1 MAHIPV
7 LLNEVMEILKPQK
20 GEFFIDGT
28 FGAGGHSEKI
38 LEAIGEKG
46 KLLAFDWDPK
56 AAERNRSIFEKQNFM
71 FRNVNYADTKKIL
84 QENDLP
90 KADGLLLDLGFSSDQ
105 LEDSGKGFS
114 FRKDEP
120 LDMRYQSQEVRPPE
134 NCQYLGGRTSKIL
147 TAYEVVNSY
156 PEEKLV
162 EIIKDLGEERF
173 PGRIARVIVESRQKE
188 SIKTSLQLAQII
200 RSALPR
206 NYEKG
211 RIDPATRTFQALRI
225 YVNGE
230 LENIKKVLG
239 DLESIVKSGGRVA
252 VISFHSLE
260 DRIVKNIFR
269 DLKKSGKAELLNKKI
284 ISASRDEVLNNPRS
298 RSAKLRGIKII

>member
-46 KLLAFDWDPK
+46 KLFAFDWDPK
-56 AAERNRSIFEKQNFM
+56 AGERNKLILEKKNFT
-71 FRNVNYADTKKIL
+71 FANVNYANTKEFLKK
-84 QENDLP
+84 NDLP
-90 KADGLLLDLGFSSDQ
+90 KVDGLLLDLGFSSDQ

-114 FRKDEP
+114 FKKDEP
-120 LDMRYQSQEVRPPE
+120 LVMSYGE
-134 NCQYLGGRTSKIL
+134 GGL

-156 PEEKLV
+156 SEEKLL
-162 EIIKDLGEERF
+162 EIIKELGEERF

-188 SIKTSLQLAQII
+188 PIKTSLQLARII

-230 LENIKKVLG
+230 LENIKKILG
-239 DLESIVKSGGRVA
+239 DLESIVKSGGRVV

-269 DLKKSGKAELLNKKI
+269 DMKKSGKAELLNKKI
-284 ISASRDEVLNNPRS
+284 ISASRDEVLINPRS
-298 RSAKLRGIKII
+298 RSAKLRGIILATSH

>member
-38 LEAIGEKG
+38 LEAIGENG
-46 KLLAFDWDPK
+46 KVLAIDWDEK
-56 AAERNRSIFEKQNFM
+56 AKDRNAELLEKKNIIFVEG
-71 FRNVNYADTKKIL
+71 NYAKLKEIL
-84 QENDLP
+84 QERNLP
-90 KADGLLLDLGFSSDQ
+90 KVDGLLLDLGFSSDQ
-105 LEDSGKGFS
+105 LKGSEKGFS
-114 FRKDEP
+114 FSASAGEEP
-120 LDMRYQSQEVRPPE
+120 LIMSYGNSE
-134 NCQYLGGRTSKIL
+134 L

-156 PEEKLV
+156 PKEALQ
-162 EIIKDLGEERF
+162 EIIKNLGEERF
-173 PGRIARVIVESRQKE
+173 ASRIAEAIIESRRRNQ
-188 SIKTSLQLAQII
+188 IKTNLQLAEII
-200 RSALPR
+200 RRAVPK
-206 NYEKG
+206 NYEHG

-230 LENIKKVLG
+230 LENLKTILG
-239 DLESIVKSGGRVA
+239 DLESIVKIGGRVA

-269 DLKKSGKAELLNKKI
+269 DLKNNKKVELLNKKPI
-284 ISASRDEVLNNPRS
+284 TASREEIFKNPRS
-298 RSAKLRGIKII
+298 RSAKLRGIIIK

>member
-38 LEAIGEKG
+38 LEAIGEGG
-46 KLLAFDWDPK
+46 KLLAFDWDEK
-56 AAERNRSIFEKQNFM
+56 AAERNRFIFEKKNFM
-71 FRNVNYADTKKIL
+71 FANVNYANAKDFL
-84 QENDLP
+84 QERDLP
-90 KADGLLLDLGFSSDQ
+90 KADGFLLDLGFSSDQ
-105 LEDSGKGFS
+105 LEDSGRGFS
-114 FRKDEP
+114 FKKDEP
-120 LDMRYQSQEVRPPE
+120 LMMSYGK
-134 NCQYLGGRTSKIL
+134 GGL
-147 TAYEVVNSY
+147 TAYEVVNTY
-156 PEEKLV
+156 PEEKLSG
-162 EIIKDLGEERF
+162 IIKDLGEERF
-173 PGRIARVIVESRQKE
+173 PGRIARVIVENSQKE
-188 SIKTSLQLAQII
+188 PIKTSLQLARIV

-230 LENIKKVLG
+230 LENIKKVLC
-239 DLESIVKSGGRVA
+239 DLEGIVKSGGRVA

-269 DLKKSGKAELLNKKI
+269 DMKKSGKAELLNKKI
-284 ISASRDEVLNNPRS
+284 ISASRDEILSNPRS
-298 RSAKLRGIKII
+298 RSAKLRGIIIK

>member
-1 MAHIPV
+1 
-7 LLNEVMEILKPQK
+7 MEILKPQK

-38 LEAIGEKG
+38 LEAIGESG
-46 KLLAFDWDPK
+46 QLLAFDWDEK
-56 AAERNRSIFEKQNFM
+56 AAERNKFLFKKKNFM
-71 FRNVNYADTKKIL
+71 FANVNYANTNEFL
-84 QENDLP
+84 QEKNLP

-114 FRKDEP
+114 FKKDEP
-120 LDMRYQSQEVRPPE
+120 LVMSYGK
-134 NCQYLGGRTSKIL
+134 GGL
-147 TAYEVVNSY
+147 TAYEVVNTYS
-156 PEEKLV
+156 EEKLL
-162 EIIKDLGEERF
+162 EIIKEFGEERF

-188 SIKTSLQLAQII
+188 PIKTSLQLAQII
-200 RSALPR
+200 RSAVPR
-206 NYEKG
+206 NYEHG

-239 DLESIVKSGGRVA
+239 DLEGIVKSGGRVA

-269 DLKKSGKAELLNKKI
+269 DMKKSGKAELLNKKI
-284 ISASRDEVLNNPRS
+284 ISASRDEVINNPRS
-298 RSAKLRGIKII
+298 RSAKLRGIVIANNAN

>member
-46 KLLAFDWDPK
+46 KLLAFDWDSSAELRAREKPAFAK
-56 AAERNRSIFEKQNFM
+56 AMAGEGKSFM

-84 QENDLP
+84 KEDGLP

-114 FRKDEP
+114 FKKDEP
-120 LDMRYQSQEVRPPE
+120 LVMSYGKS
-134 NCQYLGGRTSKIL
+134 GL
-147 TAYEVVNSY
+147 TAYDVVNTY
-156 PEEKLV
+156 PEEKLL
-162 EIIKDLGEERF
+162 EIIKELGEERF
-173 PGRIARVIVESRQKE
+173 PGRIARIIVESRQKE
-188 SIKTSLQLAQII
+188 PIKTSLQLARII

-206 NYEKG
+206 NYEQG

-239 DLESIVKSGGRVA
+239 GLEEIVKSGGRVA
-252 VISFHSLE
+252 IISFHSLE
-260 DRIVKNIFR
+260 DRIVKNMFR
-269 DLKKSGKAELLNKKI
+269 DLKKAGKVELLNKKVI
-284 ISASRDEVLNNPRS
+284 MASRDEILINPRS
-298 RSAKLRGIKII
+298 RSAKLRGIVMLKS

>member
-7 LLNEVMEILKPQK
+7 LLNEVMEILRPQK

-46 KLLAFDWDPK
+46 KLLAFDWDEK
-56 AAERNRSIFEKQNFM
+56 AAQRNRSIFEKKNFV
-71 FRNVNYADTKKIL
+71 FHNVNYADAKKIL

-114 FRKDEP
+114 FKKDEP
-120 LDMRYQSQEVRPPE
+120 LIMSYGKNLSAQA
-134 NCQYLGGRTSKIL
+134 GGL
-147 TAYEVVNSY
+147 TAYEVVNTY
-156 PEEKLV
+156 PEEKLL
-162 EIIKDLGEERF
+162 EIIKEFGEERF
-173 PGRIARVIVESRQKE
+173 PGRIARVIVENREKE
-188 SIKTSLQLAQII
+188 PIKTSLQLARII

-206 NYEKG
+206 NYEQG

-230 LENIKKVLG
+230 LENVKKVLG
-239 DLESIVKSGGRVA
+239 DLDGIVKSGGRVA

-284 ISASRDEVLNNPRS
+284 ISASREEILTNPRS
-298 RSAKLRGIKII
+298 RSAKLRGIILK

>member
-1 MAHIPV
+1 
-7 LLNEVMEILKPQK
+7 MEILKPQK

-38 LEAIGEKG
+38 LEAVGEKG
-46 KLLAFDWDPK
+46 MLLAFDWDEK
-56 AAERNRSIFEKQNFM
+56 AAERNKSIFEKKNFM
-71 FRNVNYADTKKIL
+71 FRNVNYVDIKKIL
-84 QENDLP
+84 KENDLP

-105 LEDSGKGFS
+105 LEDSGRGFS
-114 FRKDEP
+114 FKKDEP
-120 LDMRYQSQEVRPPE
+120 LVMSYGK
-134 NCQYLGGRTSKIL
+134 GGL
-147 TAYEVVNSY
+147 TAYEVVNTYS
-156 PEEKLV
+156 EEKLL
-162 EIIKDLGEERF
+162 EIIKELGEERF

-188 SIKTSLQLAQII
+188 PIKTSLQLAQII

-206 NYEKG
+206 NYEHG

-230 LENIKKVLG
+230 LENVKNVLS
-239 DLESIVKSGGRVA
+239 DLEEIIKSGGRVA

-269 DLKKSGKAELLNKKI
+269 DLKKSGKVELINKKI
-284 ISASRDEVLNNPRS
+284 ISASRDEILNNPRS
-298 RSAKLRGIKII
+298 RSAKLRGIILK

>member
-1 MAHIPV
+1 
-7 LLNEVMEILKPQK
+7 MEILKPQK

-46 KLLAFDWDPK
+46 KLLAFDWDPSAELRVKEKPAFAK
-56 AAERNRSIFEKQNFM
+56 AMAGEGKNFT
-71 FRNVNYADTKKIL
+71 FANVNYANTKEFL
-84 QENDLP
+84 AENDLL
-90 KADGLLLDLGFSSDQ
+90 KVDGLLLDLGFSSDQ

-114 FRKDEP
+114 FKKDEP
-120 LDMRYQSQEVRPPE
+120 LVMSYGE
-134 NCQYLGGRTSKIL
+134 GGL
-147 TAYEVVNSY
+147 TAYEVVNTYS
-156 PEEKLV
+156 EEKLS
-162 EIIKDLGEERF
+162 EIIKELGEERF

-188 SIKTSLQLAQII
+188 PIKTSLQLARII

-211 RIDPATRTFQALRI
+211 RIDPATRTFQALRM

-230 LENIKKVLG
+230 LKNIKKVLG

-284 ISASRDEVLNNPRS
+284 ISASRDEILINPRS
-298 RSAKLRGIKII
+298 RSAKLRGVILK

>member
-38 LEAIGEKG
+38 LEAIGETG
-46 KLLAFDWDPK
+46 KLLAIDWDPSTGSGQ
-56 AAERNRSIFEKQNFM
+56 APSAERRAKEKPAFAKAMAGKGNNFM
-71 FRNVNYADTKKIL
+71 FRNVNYADTKNIL
-84 QENDLP
+84 QEEGLP

-120 LDMRYQSQEVRPPE
+120 LVMSY
-134 NCQYLGGRTSKIL
+134 GKTGL
-147 TAYEVVNSY
+147 TAYDVVNTY
-156 PEEKLV
+156 PEEKLL
-162 EIIKDLGEERF
+162 EIIKELGEERF

-188 SIKTSLQLAQII
+188 PIKTSLQLARII
-200 RSALPR
+200 RTALPR
-206 NYEKG
+206 NYEHR

-225 YVNGE
+225 YVNG
-230 LENIKKVLG
+230 
-239 DLESIVKSGGRVA
+239 
-252 VISFHSLE
+252 
-260 DRIVKNIFR
+260 
-269 DLKKSGKAELLNKKI
+269 
-284 ISASRDEVLNNPRS
+284 
-298 RSAKLRGIKII
+298 

>member
-20 GEFFIDGT
+20 GEFLIDGT

-38 LEAIGEKG
+38 LEAVGETG
-46 KLLAFDWDPK
+46 KLLAFDWDEK
-56 AAERNRSIFEKQNFM
+56 AGARNKFILEKKNFIFA
-71 FRNVNYADTKKIL
+71 NVNYANAKEFLREKKI
-84 QENDLP
+84 P

-105 LEDSGKGFS
+105 LEDSGRGFS
-114 FRKDEP
+114 FKKDEP
-120 LDMRYQSQEVRPPE
+120 LVMSYGNNE
-134 NCQYLGGRTSKIL
+134 L

-156 PEEKLV
+156 PEEKLA
-162 EIIKDLGEERF
+162 EIIKNLGEERF
-173 PGRIARVIVESRQKE
+173 SGRIARVIVENRKKD

-200 RSALPR
+200 KSAVPRS
-206 NYEKG
+206 YEKG

-230 LENIKKVLG
+230 LDNIKKILN
-239 DLESIVKSGGRVA
+239 DLPEIVKSGGRVA

-260 DRIVKNIFR
+260 DRLVKNIFR
-269 DLKKSGKAELLNKKI
+269 DMKKAGIADLINKKI
-284 ISASRDEVLNNPRS
+284 ISASRDEILNNPRS
-298 RSAKLRGIKII
+298 RSAKLRGIILK

>member
-1 MAHIPV
+1 MHIPV

-46 KLLAFDWDPK
+46 RLLAFDWDPSAELGAKEKPAFAK
-56 AAERNRSIFEKQNFM
+56 AMAGEGKNFM
-71 FRNVNYADTKKIL
+71 FRNVNYADTKKVL

-120 LDMRYQSQEVRPPE
+120 LVMSY
-134 NCQYLGGRTSKIL
+134 GKTGL
-147 TAYEVVNSY
+147 TAYEVVNAY
-156 PEEKLV
+156 PEEKLL
-162 EIIKDLGEERF
+162 EIIKEYGEERF

-188 SIKTSLQLAQII
+188 PIKTSLQLAQIV

-206 NYEKG
+206 NYEHG

-239 DLESIVKSGGRVA
+239 DLEEIVKSGGRVA

-269 DLKKSGKAELLNKKI
+269 DMKKAGKAELINKKI
-284 ISASRDEVLNNPRS
+284 ISASRDEIISNPRS
-298 RSAKLRGIKII
+298 RSAKLRGIKIN